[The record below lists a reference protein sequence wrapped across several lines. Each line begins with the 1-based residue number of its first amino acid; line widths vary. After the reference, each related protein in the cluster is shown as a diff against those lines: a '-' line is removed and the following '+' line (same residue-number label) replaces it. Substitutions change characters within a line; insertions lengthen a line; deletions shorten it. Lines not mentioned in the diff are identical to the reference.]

1 MARRLSRHHT
11 KPVLPTVLDVPSQG
25 DKMLSQPFV
34 DLGNAVLATAAY
46 VEHHRQQDAQ
56 RAAAVEGEL
65 MRVGR
70 FILLAVLFLALA
82 VLWLVLKAQGV
93 I

>member
-1 MARRLSRHHT
+1 MPRRLSRHHT
-11 KPVLPTVLDVPSQG
+11 KPALPTVLDVPSQG

-34 DLGNAVLATAAY
+34 DLGNAVLGVAAY
-46 VEHHRQQDAQ
+46 VEYHRQQDAQ